1 MKRFC
6 LAITLVLATAALS
19 AQGIYLTSQER
30 GQVRYHYPPTGIS
43 VGGNTSYGTYFSS
56 SYSTPT
62 YSVSSYSVQPINY
75 NRYTVRLNKIGAD
88 NPVSSSV
95 GRRREG
101 EKGPPQTDDGVR
113 DPNSPGWG
121 GSGGS
126 PGNDGDDH
134 DPDNPGI
141 GVGGAPGY
149 DDDINGPYDP
159 DGPQFGPIGD
169 GLWVML
175 LLLVV
180 YMISFVRKRKK
191 QIISKTS
198 I

>member
-43 VGGNTSYGTYFSS
+43 VGGNTSYGIYFSS

-88 NPVSSSV
+88 SPVSSSV
-95 GRRREG
+95 GRRRVG
-101 EKGPPQTDDGVR
+101 EKGPPPTDGDN
-113 DPNSPGWG
+113 DPNGPGWG
-121 GSGGS
+121 GF
-126 PGNDGDDH
+126 PGNDGDDY
-134 DPDNPGI
+134 DPDTPGI
-141 GVGGAPGY
+141 NVGGAPGY

-159 DGPQFGPIGD
+159 NSPKFGPIGN
-169 GLWVML
+169 GLWML
-175 LLLVV
+175 LMLALCF
-180 YMISFVRKRKK
+180 IVRRYRR
-191 QIISKTS
+191 QRQ
-198 I
+198 

>member
-88 NPVSSSV
+88 SPVSSSV
-95 GRRREG
+95 GRRRADWT
-101 EKGPPQTDDGVR
+101 GPPPTDGDN
-113 DPNSPGWG
+113 DPNNPGLG
-121 GSGGS
+121 VSSGF
-126 PGNDGDDH
+126 PGNDEDY
-134 DPDNPGI
+134 DPDNPDI
-141 GVGGAPGY
+141 NVGGAPW
-149 DDDINGPYDP
+149 DDNDNYDP
-159 DGPQFGPIGD
+159 NNPQFGPIGD
-169 GLWVML
+169 GLWML
-175 LLLVV
+175 LMLALCF
-180 YMISFVRKRKK
+180 IVRRYRR
-191 QIISKTS
+191 QRQ
-198 I
+198 